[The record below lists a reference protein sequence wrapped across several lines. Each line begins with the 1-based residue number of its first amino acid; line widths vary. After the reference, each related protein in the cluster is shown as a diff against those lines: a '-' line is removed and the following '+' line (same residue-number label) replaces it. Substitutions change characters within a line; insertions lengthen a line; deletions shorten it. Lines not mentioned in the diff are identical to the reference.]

1 MDKMRARYV
10 NISIP
15 EVLAKEID
23 KHLDEEKEGY
33 RSRAEFIS
41 ETIRLRLG
49 IAKLK
54 NTKD

>member
-1 MDKMRARYV
+1 MRVRYV
-10 NISIP
+10 NVSIH
-15 EVLAKEID
+15 EDLAKEID
-23 KHLDEEKEGY
+23 KHLDEEKEGC

-54 NTKD
+54 KQN